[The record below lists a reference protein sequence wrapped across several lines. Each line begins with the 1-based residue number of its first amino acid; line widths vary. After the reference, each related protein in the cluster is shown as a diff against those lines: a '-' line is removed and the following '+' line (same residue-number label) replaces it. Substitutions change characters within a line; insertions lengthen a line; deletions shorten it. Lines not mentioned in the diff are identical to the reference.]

1 MIVVTARYSSV
12 VTMKTS
18 KVLMVSE
25 SISRVW
31 LSSSGTE
38 MVDATDENK
47 NKLMNWFVKGGMTIR
62 NAWGM
67 RMYR

>member
-47 NKLMNWFVKGGMTIR
+47 TS
-62 NAWGM
+62 
-67 RMYR
+67 